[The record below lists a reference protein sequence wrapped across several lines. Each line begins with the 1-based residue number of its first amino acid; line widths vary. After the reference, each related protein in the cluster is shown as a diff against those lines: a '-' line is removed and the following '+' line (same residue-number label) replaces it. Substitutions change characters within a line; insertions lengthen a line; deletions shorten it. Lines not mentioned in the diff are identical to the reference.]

1 MAFPQKMKNRVTIW
15 SSNSIPDIYP
25 KELKVG
31 IQTYIC
37 TSLFIAALFTIAKC
51 PSTDEWINK
60 MGYINTMICYST
72 LKMKEILIH
81 ATTRMNLKNIKL
93 SEISQS
99 QKDNYR
105 IIVLIWDIRRVKL
118 IKTESKMN
126 GNYQRL
132 GKEEMGYN
140 WLMDTKFQLEKIR
153 QFSR

>member
-1 MAFPQKMKNRVTIW
+1 
-15 SSNSIPDIYP
+15 
-25 KELKVG
+25 
-31 IQTYIC
+31 
-37 TSLFIAALFTIAKC
+37 
-51 PSTDEWINK
+51 
-60 MGYINTMICYST
+60 
-72 LKMKEILIH
+72 MKEILIH

-105 IIVLIWDIRRVKL
+105 ITVLIWDIRRVKL